1 MDGGIKQAFAAS
13 LGTLA
18 VPAVLWDVGDEAR
31 IENALAIVRR
41 INATIEVEIGAAE
54 VHPDLFGHLLQGFQ
68 TLGQQDHVRLIDG
81 SNRQGSQDIAMV
93 FCYRDDFLAL
103 LVFVA

>member
-1 MDGGIKQAFAAS
+1 MDSGIKQAFATA

-18 VPAVLWDVGDEAR
+18 VPAILWDVGDQAR
-31 IENALAIVRR
+31 REHALAMVRR
-41 INATIEVEIGAAE
+41 INATIEVEIGASE
-54 VHPDLFGHLLQGFQ
+54 VQPNLFGHLLQGFQ
-68 TLGQQDHVRLIDG
+68 TLWQQDHVRLIDG

-93 FCYRDDFLAL
+93 VRYRDDFLAL